1 MTAITFNPD
10 KHTYTE
16 LDKKFTMSEK
26 DVPRFDTQY
35 KILNHKT
42 GGGMDFNFSHSTG
55 PEFEP
60 STKWVYLSEEGY
72 TLEVCNDPKM
82 AEEAKKNYIKG
93 KHYGN

>member
-1 MTAITFNPD
+1 MTVITFNPTR
-10 KHTYTE
+10 HVYTKV
-16 LDKKFTMSEK
+16 DKKFTMSER

-35 KILNHKT
+35 KVLNDKT
-42 GGGMDFNFSHSTG
+42 DGGMDFKLSHSTG

-60 STKWVYLSEEGY
+60 NTKWVYLSEEGY

-82 AEEAKKNYIKG
+82 TEEAKKNYIKG